1 MTTITIRKIPS
12 ENFRPAPCFFLF
24 VWNYKSHFITL
35 YFKVL
40 FMDKQKYLDDL
51 HDIRHMM
58 ERSSRFISL
67 SGISGI
73 LAGTL
78 ALIASFFVYRTIAGS
93 LYSPGYRIIPFD
105 REIILLLLGIG
116 TGTLILSIG
125 AGIFFTSVK
134 AKKDN
139 QKLWDHQTRRLVINL
154 SIPLVT
160 GGLLC
165 LILLFEGFIG
175 LMAPITLIF
184 YGLALV
190 NASKYT
196 LSEIRSLGLIE
207 IIIGLLATLFIQYG
221 LWFWSF
227 GFGILHIIYGIA
239 MQRKYGS

>member
-1 MTTITIRKIPS
+1 M
-12 ENFRPAPCFFLF
+12 
-24 VWNYKSHFITL
+24 

-51 HDIRHMM
+51 HDIKQMM

-73 LAGTL
+73 LAGIF
-78 ALIASFFVYRTIAGS
+78 ALIATFFAYRTIYKNQDF
-93 LYSPGYRIIPFD
+93 LGYQNVTLSRQT
-105 REIILLLLGIG
+105 ILTLIGIG
-116 TGTLILSIG
+116 IVTLVLSIG
-125 AGIFFTSVK
+125 AGILFTMIKVQ
-134 AKKDN
+134 KDN
-139 QKLWDHQTRRLVINL
+139 QKLWDHQTRRLLINL

-165 LILLFEGFIG
+165 LLLIFEGFIG
-175 LMAPITLIF
+175 LVAPLTLIF

-207 IIIGLLATLFIQYG
+207 ILTGLLATYYIGYG

-227 GFGILHIIYGIA
+227 GFGILHIIYGIV

>member
-1 MTTITIRKIPS
+1 MLTNQGYPLQKIIQS
-12 ENFRPAPCFFLF
+12 ACCFYLF
-24 VWNYKSHFITL
+24 HWIFKIHFATL

-67 SGISGI
+67 SGVSGI
-73 LAGTL
+73 LAGIF
-78 ALIASFFVYRTIAGS
+78 ALIAAFLAYRTVFHNQDYLVYRNLTLNRETI
-93 LYSPGYRIIPFD
+93 FV
-105 REIILLLLGIG
+105 LLTVATI
-116 TGTLILSIG
+116 TLILSIG
-125 AGIFFTSVK
+125 AGIFFTTKK
-134 AKKDN
+134 ARKDN
-139 QKLWDHQTRRLVINL
+139 QKLWDYQTRRLLINL

-165 LILLFEGFIG
+165 MILLFEGFIG
-175 LMAPITLIF
+175 LIAPMTLIF

-207 IIIGLLATLFIQYG
+207 ILTGLLATFFVGYG

-227 GFGILHIIYGIA
+227 GFGILHIIYGIV